1 MRLMTTA
8 ATLGFLLALSAQAH
22 FIFLELPPNAPDVA
36 HMRFAEEPLEPT
48 TPDLQE
54 RSAPMVVKTDSGA
67 EVAFAGGEDARVA
80 SVSPETT
87 ALLGSLDYG
96 VIERG
101 GEFLLVY
108 YAKAAR
114 NAAEAGAASGL
125 ALEVL
130 ADVKD
135 GSLTVT
141 VLHGGKPASGA
152 ELVVNLPG
160 ADEQATTTTNAA
172 GQASFPIE
180 PGGWVGLRARVVES
194 RSGAH
199 DGKAYTEVRSYSTL
213 TFPYIAD

>member
-1 MRLMTTA
+1 MKLLMTA
-8 ATLGFLLALSAQAH
+8 ATLGCLLAMNAQAH
-22 FIFLELPPNAPDVA
+22 FIFLELPPNEPDVA
-36 HMRFAEEPLEPT
+36 HMRFAEEPLEAT
-48 TPDLQE
+48 KPDLQE
-54 RSAPMVVKTDSGA
+54 RIAPMVVKTASGA

-87 ALLGSLDYG
+87 ALLGALDYG

-108 YAKAAR
+108 YAKATR
-114 NAAEAGAASGL
+114 RAAEAGAPSGL

-130 ADVKD
+130 ADVQD

-141 VLHGGKPASGA
+141 VLHDGKPAPGA

-160 ADEQATTTTNAA
+160 ADEQATTTTDAA
-172 GQASFPIE
+172 GQSSFPIE
-180 PGGWVGLRARVVES
+180 PGGWVGVRARVVES

-199 DGKAYTEVRSYSTL
+199 DGKAYTEVRRYSTL